1 LDHFL
6 FNLLPNYTI
15 REYSMRALGWFKSVS
30 LITVAGIAA
39 LPFIFSSKVESQS
52 SVSSHLTMGN
62 PSNAVTSTSYPSNYL
77 LVKPQYALSYN
88 NNKRIPN
95 WVSWQLNSSW
105 LGSTPRQ
112 DDFRADTTLPSN
124 FYRVAGG
131 DYTGSGFD
139 RGHMTPSA
147 DRTNTVSSNSAT
159 FLMTNMIPQAPD
171 NNQGVWA
178 NLENY
183 LRTLVSQGKELYII
197 SGGYGTCGTGSNGSK
212 CSFPAAT
219 SSSNAIEVPA
229 RTWKVIVVLDN
240 PGSGA
245 GGVTTLTRVIVVD
258 IPNTQGVRTALWQNY
273 RISVDTLEQRT
284 GYNFLSAVSSTTQSV
299 IEARVDNQ

>member
-1 LDHFL
+1 LVTFVQ
-6 FNLLPNYTI
+6 FITQFTI
-15 REYSMRALGWFKSVS
+15 REYSMRALGWLRSVG
-30 LITVAGIAA
+30 LVTAAGIAA
-39 LPFIFSSKVESQS
+39 FPFIFSSKVAQSQS
-52 SVSSHLTMGN
+52 SVSAHLTMGN
-62 PSNAVTSTSYPSNYL
+62 PSNAVTSTSYPTNYL
-77 LVKPQYALSYN
+77 LVKSQYAMAYN
-88 NNKRIPN
+88 NNTRIPN

-112 DDFRADTTLPSN
+112 DDFRADTTLPST
-124 FYRVAGG
+124 FYRVSGS
-131 DYTGSGFD
+131 DYSGSGFD

-147 DRTNTVSSNSAT
+147 DRTNTISSNSAT

-219 SSSNAIEVPA
+219 NSNYSITVPE

-240 PGSGA
+240 PGSGVN
-245 GGVTTLTRVIVVD
+245 GVNTSTRVIAVD
-258 IPNTQGVRTALWQNY
+258 IPNAQGVRTALWQNY